1 MKLPKTADA
10 VVIGGG
16 IIGTSIAFHLARMG
30 AGRVLLLERKYLA
43 AGATGLSC
51 GLVRQH
57 ADNLLDAQIVSKSME
72 TFQHFDEV
80 VGGDC
85 GWLSTGFLYL
95 IPPSNLEAM
104 QANIA
109 MLQELGIRT
118 SLLGPGELRELAPY
132 LSLDEP
138 IYAAYEPDSG
148 YADPYSAT
156 MGFARGARRHGAQ
169 ILQDV
174 EVTGFVT
181 QNGRLTGVQTPR
193 GEIATPVAVNAAGP
207 WGGLVAAMA
216 GLPTDLEVEHHQVG
230 MVGVPPDVAWPHLTV
245 IDTVHYTYFRPE
257 TGRLTLIGA
266 SFANRII
273 GTDQLDTYSQD
284 LTQDTQYELLERF
297 CARFPGMEEAGVR
310 KGHAGVYINT
320 PDLHGLLGPAPTLD
334 GLYLATGLSGQGFKM
349 APVVGQAMAE
359 LILYSQA
366 NVVDITPLRVTR
378 FEEGQPFQ
386 GLHPYG

>member
-1 MKLPKTADA
+1 VKLPGTADA

-30 AGRVLLLERKYLA
+30 AGQVVLLERKHLA

-57 ADNLLDAQIVSKSME
+57 ADNPLDAQIVSKSME
-72 TFQHFDEV
+72 TFQHFNDV

-85 GWLSTGFLYL
+85 GWVSTGFLYL
-95 IPPSNLEAM
+95 ISQQNLEAM
-104 QANIA
+104 VANIA

-118 SLLGPGELRELAPY
+118 SLFSPGQIRELAPY
-132 LSLDEP
+132 LSMDEP
-138 IYAAYEPDSG
+138 TYAAYEPDSG

-156 MGFARGARRHGAQ
+156 MGFARGARRHGAH
-169 ILQDV
+169 IAQDV
-174 EVTGFVT
+174 EVTGFIT
-181 QNGRLTGVQTPR
+181 GNGRLTGVQTPQ
-193 GEIATPVAVNAAGP
+193 GEISTPVAVNAAGP

-216 GLPTDLEVEHHQVG
+216 GVPTDLAVEHHQVG
-230 MVGVPPDVAWPHLTV
+230 LVEVPPDVTWPHLTV
-245 IDTVHYTYFRPE
+245 IDTLGYTYFRPE

-273 GTDQLDTYSQD
+273 AADQLETYSQD
-284 LTQDTQYELLERF
+284 LNPDTQYELLERF

-320 PDLHGLLGPAPTLD
+320 QDLHGLLGPVPTLE
-334 GLYLATGLSGQGFKM
+334 GFYLATGLSGQGFKM

-359 LILYSQA
+359 LILVGQA

-378 FEEGQPFQ
+378 FEEGQPFK
-386 GLHPYG
+386 GLHPYR